1 MGGNSRGEKQN
12 NWRLDHIVDVV
23 RWDEEKKEKKNCEYK
38 WHFGEVLQNEVMGSH
53 KGEEQKFEIITI
65 VNWKPMEL
73 LKDRRN
79 VNNGKRSRDA
89 STKVLDLLK
98 FMYGLESKTKK
109 KRVKVISQCVINV
122 RWTEVINVMKMEVW
136 GPSDVTDMLLKRVH
150 AVKDDT

>member
-1 MGGNSRGEKQN
+1 M
-12 NWRLDHIVDVV
+12 
-23 RWDEEKKEKKNCEYK
+23 
-38 WHFGEVLQNEVMGSH
+38 LQNEVMGSH

-109 KRVKVISQCVINV
+109 KRVKVINQCVINV
-122 RWTEVINVMKMEVW
+122 RWTEVINVMKMEV
-136 GPSDVTDMLLKRVH
+136 
-150 AVKDDT
+150 